1 MGKMPQPVR
10 RSRVTGK
17 EHRPLDMRAV
27 AKKAQVSVATVSR
40 TINRVPTVAIM
51 CSNDLTAIGVL
62 HKSHQVG
69 LRIPQDMSIIGF
81 DDIQMVRMMIPPLAS
96 IHMSRINLANVAMK
110 ALIGHIEGKSPPR
123 EYKID
128 THLVVRESSSFPPGA
143 VCGSKTRHG
152 SSARPACDHT

>member
-1 MGKMPQPVR
+1 
-10 RSRVTGK
+10 
-17 EHRPLDMRAV
+17 MRAV